1 MATSPVSSASS
12 ASSTAAEI
20 QAANKAA
27 AQRLLSSLN
36 AGSGV
41 DVASLAQNLVDAERI
56 PKENAINA
64 KISKNEG
71 KINGLSAVMF
81 MMRELQTKLAGLKD
95 KTNYNAL
102 TASNSNASALNV
114 TTTNNAVAGSYNVA
128 ISSLAK
134 PQRSLSS
141 GYAAP
146 TTLLNG
152 GLPFNLVL
160 GASKP
165 GVSTGS
171 TTNNAPY
178 RATIQAP
185 SFASPPT
192 TDDFGRFNLAI
203 NGTAYSFTP
212 APATATL
219 SALAA
224 DLQSQLRS
232 VDATMSVSM
241 SDGNLVIQSSDITR
255 RLTQVGL
262 TLNTAPVA
270 GTAATN
276 DSETATLS
284 GMQSGI
290 PATAQDYTQF
300 AITIDGIDFS
310 VTPAPVSASLADLAA
325 DLQTQLQT
333 ATGNTALTVNVSG
346 SDLVFDTG
354 TPGSIINGLTMTA
367 RAGAS
372 GGAVGTPK
380 TGAVMTFMA
389 DIAGVSFG
397 SDPSVTD
404 FKQFSVTVDGEA
416 YNIIPRPATADLN
429 ALASDL
435 QSQLRALD
443 GRTDLS
449 VTVNG
454 NRLSITSSD
463 ITRKITDPQ
472 LSASTTIP
480 LDTGASVGTPSAKGN
495 SISGIR
501 FGNTPQVTDFK
512 SFTVKIGDSIR
523 TVIPAP
529 ETPTLAGLAADLQKR
544 LRVLEGSDDIVVSD
558 AGGVLTVTSA
568 SGKDIRNIG
577 LTRTTYTDSPEGIVA
592 AINDANRGL
601 KAELVNDG
609 SLGSPYKVMVTGAS
623 GSTEAFTLSST
634 AATGPVF
641 TTSADNAATDA
652 ELTVNGV
659 QYRRKA
665 NTLADVIS
673 GVTLELRSVTTVG
686 SPASITLTQDTSAV
700 KEQFKSLVVAYNDF
714 DSIVKETTDPK
725 SSLDTYGK
733 TLVGDPTVKMV
744 RMQIRSMFLG
754 QSSTSGTAITSLGDL
769 GFKTDQKGVLSLDEA
784 KLDAALKNNYS
795 DIVKAMT
802 GNQTNISKRSTQP
815 AGVIGDTYRRLDRLL
830 DTTGPLQTK
839 TINAETENTRYNGE
853 IDKLKLRMESML
865 ARYSKQFAQME
876 SLVGGVNAQKS
887 SLKSTFEGMMSMY
900 SNK

>member
-114 TTTNNAVAGSYNVA
+114 TTTNNAVAGTYNVA

-141 GYAAP
+141 GYATP

-192 TDDFGRFNLAI
+192 TSDFGRFNLAI
-203 NGTAYSFTP
+203 NGAAYSFTP
-212 APATATL
+212 APASATL
-219 SALAA
+219 SGLAA
-224 DLQSQLRS
+224 DLQSQLRA
-232 VDATMSVSM
+232 VDATMSVSV

-270 GTAATN
+270 GTPTTN
-276 DSETATLS
+276 DTETATLS
-284 GMQSGI
+284 GLQSGI
-290 PATAQDYTQF
+290 PATAQDYTQLS
-300 AITIDGIDFS
+300 ITIDGNAYA
-310 VTPAPVSASLADLAA
+310 VTPAPASSSLVDLAA
-325 DLQTQLQT
+325 DLQVQLQA
-333 ATGNTALTVNVSG
+333 ATGNTGLTVNVSG

-354 TPGSIINGLTMTA
+354 TPGSMINSLTMTA

-380 TGAVMTFMA
+380 TGSVMTFMA
-389 DIAGVSFG
+389 DITGVSFG

-404 FKQFSVTVDGEA
+404 FKQFSVTVDGKA
-416 YNIIPRPATADLN
+416 YNLIPRPATADLN

-435 QSQLRALD
+435 QAQLRALD

-449 VTVNG
+449 VTVNA

-512 SFTVKIGDSIR
+512 SFTVKIGENVR

-544 LRVLEGSDDIVVSD
+544 LRVLEGSNDIVVSD

-577 LTRTTYTDSPEGIVA
+577 LTRTTYTDTPEGIVA

-623 GSTEAFTLSST
+623 GSTEAFTLSSN
-634 AATGPVF
+634 AANGPVF
-641 TTSADNAATDA
+641 TTSAENMATDA

-673 GVTLELRSVTTVG
+673 GVTLELRSITNG
-686 SPASITLTQDTSAV
+686 GAPASVTLTQDTSAV

-744 RMQIRSMFLG
+744 RMQIRSLFLG
-754 QSSTSGTAITSLGDL
+754 QSSTSGAAITSLGDL

-784 KLDAALKNNYS
+784 KLDAALKNNYG

-815 AGVIGDTYRRLDRLL
+815 AGIIGDTYRRLDRLL
-830 DTTGPLQTK
+830 DVTGPLQTK
-839 TINAETENTRYNGE
+839 TVNAETENTRYNGE
-853 IDKLKLRMESML
+853 IEKLKLRMESML